1 LDPELGEIDV
11 LERRIEGAV
20 QFIDG
25 LKKREEELKTKL
37 RALEDENRR
46 LKVESENLGKAR
58 EEARDKVE
66 ALIEKLKLIEG

>member
-1 LDPELGEIDV
+1 MDPELGEIDV